1 MYLSARNNSSWVGLH
16 GAELRDVI
24 GQLLPG
30 NEPDVLVLHVCHTPV
45 SCKTW
50 GELTSYGLF
59 SRLQVAPP
67 LPRICYDVFS
77 DYKAIRL
84 QPQHEEYQRGGRG
97 RWRGRERGSFNLSSP
112 QFCGVK

>member
-16 GAELRDVI
+16 GAELRDVV

-30 NEPDVLVLHVCHTPV
+30 DEPDVLVLHVFVTPPSV
-45 SCKTW
+45 AKHGASSQ
-50 GELTSYGLF
+50 LRPIFQAS
-59 SRLQVAPP
+59 SRSLSP

-84 QPQHEEYQRGGRG
+84 QPQHVEYQSDGRAEASISL
-97 RWRGRERGSFNLSSP
+97 RRNF
-112 QFCGVK
+112 VV